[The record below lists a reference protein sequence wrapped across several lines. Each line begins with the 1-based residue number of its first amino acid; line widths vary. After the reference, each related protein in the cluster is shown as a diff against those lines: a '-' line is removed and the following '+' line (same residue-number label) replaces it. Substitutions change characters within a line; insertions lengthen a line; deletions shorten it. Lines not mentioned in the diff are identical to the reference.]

1 MHSLSN
7 SGCQNCGSVEN
18 FAPRLQQQQQQ
29 QQQQQLQPQAANVN
43 AMVASEPQELLNKM
57 QDACTTS
64 FAPVDQAEDLSHQV
78 LTMIMHD
85 IKSPLSTI
93 QLCLEIVEA
102 LSTFTEHDD
111 PVARA
116 LIRAQANIERV
127 QRLADDVLMQEKIKS
142 GTIELDAKPIS
153 LECVVKDCIDSLT
166 ALAHVQN
173 IKIVVADVK
182 TVVFADKIRLGQIL
196 QNLLCNAISFSPPG
210 TSVRIAC
217 EKQQID
223 EREHLV
229 ISIEDSGP
237 GIPESIRT
245 EIFKAFRQLPNG
257 MERNGTYGLG
267 LAICEM
273 LVSLH
278 KGKIWVKANTG
289 RGCTFCVAL
298 PCI

>member
-1 MHSLSN
+1 MQSLSN
-7 SGCQNCGSVEN
+7 SGCQNCGAVEN
-18 FAPRLQQQQQQ
+18 IST
-29 QQQQQLQPQAANVN
+29 QQQLAAAVN
-43 AMVASEPQELLNKM
+43 AMVVSEPQVLLNKM
-57 QDACTTS
+57 QDACTIT
-64 FAPVDQAEDLSHQV
+64 FAPDDKTEDLSHQV

-102 LSTFTEHDD
+102 LSTFKENDD

-116 LIRAQANIERV
+116 LTRAQANIERV

-142 GTIELDAKPIS
+142 GTIELNAKPIS
-153 LECVVKDCIDSLT
+153 LECVVKDCIDTLT
-166 ALAHVQN
+166 ALARVQN
-173 IKIVVADVK
+173 IEIAVADVK

-210 TSVRIAC
+210 STVRIAC
-217 EKQQID
+217 TQQRFD
-223 EREHLV
+223 DREHLV
-229 ISIEDSGP
+229 ITVEDNGP
-237 GIPESIRT
+237 GIPESICP
-245 EIFKAFRQLPNG
+245 EIFKAFHQLPNG
-257 MERNGTYGLG
+257 MERSGTYGLG
-267 LAICEM
+267 LSICEM

-278 KGKIWVKANTG
+278 KGRIWVEANTG